1 MTPKREHLAKERI
14 TLEASL
20 LDLPARKRWA
30 SLVLSRLK
38 RIAPIPAGARILDV
52 GAGSGGGLVAFAQMG
67 YRCEGIEPW
76 GPARETAAELA
87 RKTNVSIRIVGGKAE
102 SMPFESRIF
111 DVVHASSVIE
121 HVVDLD
127 AGLAEIYRVLKPGGV
142 FWFSAASAMCP
153 RQEEIKGFPFFGWY
167 PNSLKLA
174 IMNWAKDAKP
184 HLVGFTRTPAVNWFT
199 PGKARAVLKKH
210 GFKKVYDRWE
220 LRGEDEIGV
229 QYRPA
234 FQLVR
239 GSPVARALADMLVS
253 GCSFA
258 AVK

>member
-1 MTPKREHLAKERI
+1 MNLKRAHLAKERI
-14 TLEASL
+14 SLEASL
-20 LDLPARKRWA
+20 ADLPARKRWA
-30 SLVLSRLK
+30 SLVLSRLR
-38 RIAPIPAGARILDV
+38 RITTIPSGARILDV

-87 RKTNVSIRIVGGKAE
+87 RMTNVSIRIVAGKAE
-102 SMPFESRIF
+102 AMPFEPQVF

-142 FWFSAASAMCP
+142 FWFSAASSMCP
-153 RQEEIKGFPFFGWY
+153 LQEEIRGFPLFGWY

-174 IMNWAKDAKP
+174 IMDWAKDAKP

-199 PGKARAVLKKH
+199 PGKARAVLAKH
-210 GFKKVYDRWE
+210 GFKKVYDRWD
-220 LRGEDEIGV
+220 LRGDEEIGV
-229 QYRPA
+229 RYRPA
-234 FQLVR
+234 FRFVR
-239 GSPVARALADMLVS
+239 GSPVARALGDIIVS